1 MRFLI
6 AYLLITL
13 LVGVIVKLLVVAM
26 REDVGILYE
35 RKFWNNGYDDI
46 YVTVVLTYA
55 YTITFSFAICYWIYK
70 LCIRR
75 KN

>member
-1 MRFLI
+1 MRFLL

-13 LVGVIVKLLVVAM
+13 LVGVVVKLLTVAA

-35 RKFWNNGYDDI
+35 RKYWNNGYDDI
-46 YVTVVLTYA
+46 YVTIVLTYA
-55 YTITFSFAICYWIYK
+55 YIVTFSFAICYWIYK
-70 LCIRR
+70 LCTRR